1 MKTAKLALI
10 AAGVALMLVL
20 ISQFSEMSTKRSL
33 ERALQG
39 NQQGY
44 MAGQG
49 AVPMQMQ
56 QSMPGPNY
64 GQPGFQQGAMMQAR
78 ADEAAVREAQI
89 EAAVAARLTELE
101 ERFGEAAEV
110 NSVKDAELSRLQDE
124 LAILQEERVMMSKQI
139 DQIET
144 AKFVEK
150 QMEEQSL
157 SDAERRIRRAVPI
170 CKVTSFESEYGFV
183 TLDGGK
189 TQMLAEGSKLAIRRG
204 TDVVAELIIS
214 SVELDSAV
222 ADVLDFKAD
231 PPKQGDEVIAWPF

>member
-1 MKTAKLALI
+1 MKTVKLALI

-33 ERALQG
+33 ERALG
-39 NQQGY
+39 NQTGY
-44 MAGQG
+44 LPNQRAMPAQMQSVVPGAGYGQG
-49 AVPMQMQ
+49 GGGPMGGSGAVVVDE
-56 QSMPGPNY
+56 STVR
-64 GQPGFQQGAMMQAR
+64 QA
-78 ADEAAVREAQI
+78 EI
-89 EAAVAARLTELE
+89 EAAVSARMAELE

-110 NSVKDAELSRLQDE
+110 NAVKDAELARLQDE

-150 QMEEQSL
+150 QLEEQSL
-157 SDAERRIRRAVPI
+157 TDAERRIRRAVPI
-170 CKVTSFESEYGFV
+170 CRVTSFEKEYGFV

-189 TQMLAEGSKLAIRRG
+189 TQMLAAGSKLAIRRG
-204 TDVVAELIIS
+204 NDVVAELIIS

-222 ADVLDFKAD
+222 ADVLDFNAE